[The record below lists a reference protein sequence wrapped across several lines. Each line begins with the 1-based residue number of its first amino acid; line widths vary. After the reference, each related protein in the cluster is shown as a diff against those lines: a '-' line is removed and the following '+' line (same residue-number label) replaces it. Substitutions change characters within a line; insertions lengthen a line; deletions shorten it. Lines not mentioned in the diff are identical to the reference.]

1 MSDLQNNLFYYA
13 TKELSQDAFICWLCS
28 FALENA
34 DRSDEQLVKCAKQMI
49 YEFMHRGAGE
59 ILEQD
64 KIHLKK
70 VEKQVRNIDVLLTV
84 EYMGEIYKI
93 IVEDKIH
100 ASEHDNQL
108 LRYREEVK
116 DDNCKVIG
124 IYFKTGFQSNMA
136 DVKKADYKLFNRKD
150 VLDLLNGFNSNN
162 AIFNN
167 YREYWENFEEIAN
180 SYKSNPLDKWPD
192 WQAVNGFYDEMQS
205 VLEEKGVWAG
215 FDYVNNRSGGFWGLW
230 YGTDE
235 DKIEDGDFEAIIYL
249 QVETKWDDSNSKY
262 EMKICTKLE
271 NQSKGKLDQE
281 IYRLREIIVKDQ
293 EEYGFSRPNRMRM
306 GTYMTV
312 GEYTSVEKYNKYED
326 LKTVILESL
335 DQYRKLVKKV
345 RQDYNEGK

>member
-1 MSDLQNNLFYYA
+1 
-13 TKELSQDAFICWLCS
+13 
-28 FALENA
+28 
-34 DRSDEQLVKCAKQMI
+34 MI
-49 YEFMHRGAGE
+49 H
-59 ILEQD
+59 I
-64 KIHLKK
+64 K
-70 VEKQVRNIDVLLTV
+70 
-84 EYMGEIYKI
+84 
-93 IVEDKIH
+93 
-100 ASEHDNQL
+100 
-108 LRYREEVK
+108 
-116 DDNCKVIG
+116 
-124 IYFKTGFQSNMA
+124 
-136 DVKKADYKLFNRKD
+136 
-150 VLDLLNGFNSNN
+150 
-162 AIFNN
+162 
-167 YREYWENFEEIAN
+167 
-180 SYKSNPLDKWPD
+180 YKSNHLDNWPD

-262 EMKICTKLE
+262 EMKICSKLE
-271 NQSKGKLDQE
+271 NQSKVKLDQE

-335 DQYRKLVKKV
+335 DQYKKLVKKV
-345 RQDYNEGK
+345 RQDYNKGK